1 MLEEVDEKV
10 EKKSKNIKV
19 IGIISIIVLIIV
31 LLIGIV
37 VTFTIKQKK
46 DITMKNGVSI
56 AGIDVSELTKEE
68 AKEAIER
75 FYQTNPNDYVYLR
88 YKNYDYCVS
97 IEQIGARFDID
108 TAVEKAYQFGREGNW
123 FQNNLKVLELK
134 KNKNANVEIEL
145 TYSDSQLE
153 KALND
158 ISTKLPDQVEQSS
171 YYIEGKT
178 LVITSGTVGVAVQ
191 VDVMKDIIIDAIT
204 SASYDNTYY
213 TIVTYNEYPDPIDV
227 DKIHNE
233 IYQEVKDAYYTTN
246 PRMVYAEIQGIDFK
260 DSVEEVKQ
268 MIAAEKK
275 DEYEIDLAVTQP
287 KITTEDLGL
296 EAFPHVLATYK
307 TNYATSNKN
316 RTTNLRLAATK
327 INGTVLMPGEEFS
340 YNKVVGKRTIA
351 AGYKEAAI
359 YSNGEVASGLGGGI
373 CQITSTLYNAVLF
386 SNLEITQ
393 RQNHT
398 FVPSYVVGGRDATVV
413 YGSIDFKFKNNRDY
427 PIKITA
433 TVKNGVAQVSIRGL
447 RKNDDYEIKVT
458 SKKVK
463 NTYYGG
469 KSYSIYKAYKNYYK
483 NGKFIKKELLS
494 TDTYK
499 NH

>member
-1 MLEEVDEKV
+1 MLEERNEKS
-10 EKKSKNIKV
+10 EKSNRKIKV
-19 IGIISIIVLIIV
+19 IVIIAIIAAIIIAILAVIIS
-31 LLIGIV
+31 
-37 VTFTIKQKK
+37 FTIKQEKDTRMKK
-46 DITMKNGVSI
+46 GVSI
-56 AGIDVSELTKEE
+56 AGIDVSELSKEE
-68 AKEAIER
+68 ATEAIER

-97 IEQIGARFDID
+97 IEQIGAKFDIS

-123 FQNNLKVLELK
+123 LENDLRVLELE
-134 KNKNANVEIEL
+134 KNRDANVEIEL
-145 TYSDSQLE
+145 SYNDVQLE

-178 LVITSGTVGVAVQ
+178 LVVTSGTVGVAVQ

-204 SASYDNTYY
+204 SASYKNTYY
-213 TIVTYNEYPDPIDV
+213 TIVTYNQYPDPIDV
-227 DKIHNE
+227 DKIHSE
-233 IYQEVKDAYYTTN
+233 IYQEVQDAYYTTN
-246 PRMVYAEIQGIDFK
+246 PRMVYAEVQGIDFK
-260 DSVEEVKQ
+260 ASIDEVKQ
-268 MIAAEKK
+268 MINSEKK
-275 DEYEIDLAVTQP
+275 EEYEIDLAVTDP

-307 TNYATSNKN
+307 TEYATSNKN
-316 RTTNLRLAATK
+316 RTTNLKLAASK
-327 INGTVLMPGEEFS
+327 INGTVIMPGEEFS

-373 CQITSTLYNAVLF
+373 CQITSTLYNAILF
-386 SNLEITQ
+386 ADLEITQ

-427 PIKITA
+427 PVKITA

-447 RKNDDYEIKVT
+447 RTDDDYEIKVS

-463 NTYYGG
+463 NTTYGG
-469 KSYSIYKAYKNYYK
+469 KSYSIYKAYKYYYK
-483 NGKFIKKELLS
+483 DDKLIKTELLS